1 MQLPTLPEYIGW
13 LQILIGSVL
22 LTFSFMWLFTSI
34 ISLLF
39 IYLYA
44 LLPFGFLARKVL
56 NYLDF
61 QSFDYERTWWLI
73 QKRTPA
79 LQFDI
84 YALIAIFACCHLK
97 PFIDSAFVQD
107 NYRLLVSINLIIFI
121 YYITTSLLFRSTR
134 GVALSE
140 VFCVMFCRSLVVLL
154 SFFLFCPLYF
164 CPSSLYV
171 YWSWLPLW
179 YLKTCHP
186 INNILKYM
194 NCSCVN
200 NSFPNFTYNI
210 HFVIHTFC

>member
-97 PFIDSAFVQD
+97 SFIDSACVQD

-121 YYITTSLLFRSTR
+121 YYITTSLLF
-134 GVALSE
+134 GAPE
-140 VFCVMFCRSLVVLL
+140 VVL
-154 SFFLFCPLYF
+154 
-164 CPSSLYV
+164 
-171 YWSWLPLW
+171 
-179 YLKTCHP
+179 YLRF
-186 INNILKYM
+186 
-194 NCSCVN
+194 SV
-200 NSFPNFTYNI
+200 
-210 HFVIHTFC
+210 